1 MIMPLNQW
9 VGWSDLPLWQQFLR
23 RGANVLVQMLPGMAL
38 ALTLFLLLRPWRKTR
53 LRKRGLVSGRMR
65 EIALEL
71 FWLYCGGL
79 AALLLMPDWYD
90 FEWIL
95 FYPTVQVPF
104 FRLGSVNLVPF
115 QTWEDPLVFLGN
127 LLVLIPF
134 GFFAALL
141 WRGSTWRRALVLGF
155 VVSLFVECWQLLV
168 GRAFDIDDLLLN
180 TIGAMLGYGLWR
192 LLRRACP
199 GVAKKFHCR
208 RAVVEPK

>member
-1 MIMPLNQW
+1 MIVPLRQW
-9 VGWSDLPLWQQFLR
+9 VGWSDLPLWQQFFR
-23 RGANVLVQMLPGMAL
+23 RGANVLVQMLPGMAV
-38 ALTLFLLLRPWRKTR
+38 ALVLFLLLLPWRKTHF
-53 LRKRGLVSGRMR
+53 RKKGLVSGRAR
-65 EIALEL
+65 EIGLAL
-71 FWLYCGGL
+71 FWVYCGGL

-115 QTWEDPLVFLGN
+115 QTWDDPLVFLGN

-134 GFFAALL
+134 GLFAALL
-141 WRGSTWRRALVLGF
+141 WRGSTWRRALVLGL

-192 LLRRACP
+192 LLRLIFPR
-199 GVAKKFHCR
+199 GMQRFHCR
-208 RAVVEPK
+208 QAVFQ

>member
-1 MIMPLNQW
+1 MPLSQW
-9 VGWSDLPLWQQFLR
+9 VGWSDLPLWQQFFR

-53 LRKRGLVSGRMR
+53 LRKRGLVSGRAR
-65 EIALEL
+65 EIGLAL
-71 FWLYCGGL
+71 FWLYGGGL

-115 QTWEDPLVFLGN
+115 QTWDDPLVFLGN

-134 GFFAALL
+134 GLFAALL
-141 WRGSTWRRALVLGF
+141 WRGSTWRRALVLGL

-192 LLRRACP
+192 LLRLIFPR
-199 GVAKKFHCR
+199 GMQRFHCR
-208 RAVVEPK
+208 QAVFQ